1 MDQSRLDANPSQ
13 AQSFANY
20 TLIHKGE
27 ERHCEI
33 KCLPLPKNTTQQN
46 LAKVQSLAT
55 PPLSQCHVSHLK
67 STPLN
72 TAYVKR
78 NTNSNYKT
86 TTLNRFTLSIL
97 LPTSIFMM
105 SFFVEYISTSFS
117 HSSSFSNVSLLLV
130 SYTKGKETRKNKVTS
145 VLEAS
150 LVPLAFFLRDVMLQ

>member
-1 MDQSRLDANPSQ
+1 MDQSRLDANPLQ

-27 ERHCEI
+27 EKHCEI
-33 KCLPLPKNTTQQN
+33 KCLPLPKNTTQHN

-55 PPLSQCHVSHLK
+55 QPLSQCHISHLK

-72 TAYVKR
+72 TTYVKG
-78 NTNSNYKT
+78 NTNINYKT

-130 SYTKGKETRKNKVTS
+130 SYTEGEKKYRRIR
-145 VLEAS
+145 LH
-150 LVPLAFFLRDVMLQ
+150 LHLRHLWCH